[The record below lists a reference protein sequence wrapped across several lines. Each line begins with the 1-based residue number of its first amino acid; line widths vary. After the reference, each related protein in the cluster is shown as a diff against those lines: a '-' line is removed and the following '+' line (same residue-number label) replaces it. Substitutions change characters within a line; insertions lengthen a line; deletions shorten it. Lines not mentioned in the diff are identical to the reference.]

1 MNKHIIKNASWIIG
15 ARIVQAVLNLV
26 VSIIT
31 VRYLGPSN
39 FGLITYVASV
49 TAFLLPLMNLGLN
62 SILVNEF
69 VKNPSHEGEI
79 IGTSLVMN
87 FVSGI
92 LCIGGSVAFV
102 SIANR
107 GERDTLIVCALYS
120 LIFIFQS
127 FELIQYW
134 FQWKYLSK
142 YTSLTFLGAYTA
154 VSAYKIFLLATGKSV
169 YWFALSN
176 ALDYLIIGAA
186 LMFFY
191 FRLSGQRLHFS
202 FERAKALFS
211 KSRYY
216 IVSSMMVTIFAQ
228 TDRIMLKLM
237 INEEAV
243 GYYSA
248 AVTVAG
254 MTSFVFAALIDS
266 FRPEILECKKKSSPE
281 YEANLKKLYAVIIY
295 LSFIQSIAV
304 TVFAELIVNI
314 MYSSAF
320 SASVPALRIIV
331 WYTTF
336 SYLGAVRNIWIL
348 AEGKQKYLWI
358 INLSG
363 AIMNVALNLILIPR
377 FGINGAAAASLVTQ
391 IFTNVIINLILRP
404 MREINRLLTAGLNPK
419 NLMGILKY
427 GKQSRS
433 IGKT

>member
-1 MNKHIIKNASWIIG
+1 MKYK
-15 ARIVQAVLNLV
+15 
-26 VSIIT
+26 
-31 VRYLGPSN
+31 
-39 FGLITYVASV
+39 
-49 TAFLLPLMNLGLN
+49 FLAL
-62 SILVNEF
+62 
-69 VKNPSHEGEI
+69 
-79 IGTSLVMN
+79 SLVLASSL
-87 FVSGI
+87 FV
-92 LCIGGSVAFV
+92 
-102 SIANR
+102 AN
-107 GERDTLIVCALYS
+107 
-120 LIFIFQS
+120 
-127 FELIQYW
+127 
-134 FQWKYLSK
+134 
-142 YTSLTFLGAYTA
+142 
-154 VSAYKIFLLATGKSV
+154 
-169 YWFALSN
+169 
-176 ALDYLIIGAA
+176 
-186 LMFFY
+186 
-191 FRLSGQRLHFS
+191 
-202 FERAKALFS
+202 
-211 KSRYY
+211 
-216 IVSSMMVTIFAQ
+216 AQ
-228 TDRIMLKLM
+228 EK
-237 INEEAV
+237 E
-243 GYYSA
+243 
-248 AVTVAG
+248 
-254 MTSFVFAALIDS
+254 
-266 FRPEILECKKKSSPE
+266 ECKKKSSPE

-363 AIMNVALNLILIPR
+363 AIMNVALNLALIPR